1 MKKILLSAL
10 AMFVWFAAKSQDFEH
25 YEPLVCSGK
34 IPAEFITPSTKKY
47 KSDLKKLEGKDIR
60 SREKK
65 DRKRFALESNFL
77 LDNLLQSGLVLFND
91 PVSIYLNEVAAKLTD
106 ADKSLKKKINV
117 YALRSPTVNAFATD
131 RGTIFVTLG
140 LLAQLENEAQL
151 AFILSHEIT
160 HVQEGHTLDLFL
172 KAKTIE
178 RGSRQSSVLSESSF
192 DEQLFAK
199 NRYSK
204 SLETEAD
211 QKGVERFLLTDY
223 STATL
228 NTVFDVLKYA
238 YLPFD
243 EVRFERSF
251 FESGDYRLPDH
262 CWLENT
268 KAIKGED
275 EAEDDKES
283 THPNIGARR
292 KALADLLEKSKDRT
306 DKNFLVSEERFE
318 TVRKMARF
326 ELPMLYLHRERSA
339 DAIYAAHL
347 LLQKHPG
354 NAYLEKCVAKAL
366 YLNTKFEND
375 ADYTRNREYS
385 EIEGESQRIH
395 FLLDTLQGKEANVL
409 ALRYAWLQSQKHPE
423 DSELRAIV
431 NDLFLELGQHITAH
445 SDFYEVAPSPAEAS
459 AKVDETTNDADSA
472 AAKAPADKEEKKEA
486 SKYDKIKAQKAET
499 EASAPAESWRTAF
512 VGLKN
517 EEFKKAFEDG
527 QSKFKKRKDREEYY
541 RTAKGREEIRRNKS
555 RNEKKGQ
562 ALGIPKIVI
571 VNPFYLKLDE
581 RRENTMQ
588 YVQSEEGHD
597 HFREIIDQVT
607 PKTGVKTTILDVS
620 DLKDEQSERFN
631 EIRVMNEWF
640 AEQIK
645 YENLPITYGT
655 NQAKVNAIA
664 QKYGTDQFLWTGV
677 VSLREKKEGAAL
689 AICAGIVY
697 FPLLPFAIYSA
708 TKPEYDM
715 LYYAVLYD
723 VNDGTYRT
731 LKFEYFDNRDS
742 DALVKAHFYDTMLQ
756 IKTQRKK

>member
-10 AMFVWFAAKSQDFEH
+10 ATLVWFAAKAQDFDH

-34 IPAEFITPSTKKY
+34 IPSEFITPSTKKY
-47 KSDLKKLEGKDIR
+47 KSDLKKMEGKEIR

-91 PVSIYLNEVAAKLTD
+91 PVSIYLNEVAAKLTE

-211 QKGVERFLLTDY
+211 QKGIERFLLTDY
-223 STATL
+223 STSTL

-251 FESGDYRLPDH
+251 FESNDYRLPDY

-268 KAIKGED
+268 KAIKGEE

-283 THPNIGARR
+283 THPNIAARR
-292 KALADLLEKSKDRT
+292 KALAEVLEKSKSPS
-306 DKNFLVSEERFE
+306 DKNYLVSEARFE

-375 ADYTRNREYS
+375 ADYTRSRDYN

-423 DSELRAIV
+423 DSELRTIL
-431 NDLFLELGQHITAH
+431 NDLFLELGQHVTAH
-445 SDFYEVAPSPAEAS
+445 TDFYEVAPLPAEAS
-459 AKVDETTNDADSA
+459 AKADETTKDGDIAS
-472 AAKAPADKEEKKEA
+472 KTPADKDEKKEA

-499 EASAPAESWRTAF
+499 EASAPVESWRTAF
-512 VGLKN
+512 IGLKN

-527 QSKFKKRKDREEYY
+527 QTKYKKRKDRDEYY
-541 RTAKGREEIRRNKS
+541 RTAKGRDELQRNKA
-555 RNEKKGQ
+555 RNNKKGL

-607 PKTGVKTTILDVS
+607 PKTGIKATILDVS
-620 DLKDEQSERFN
+620 DLKEDQSERFN

-723 VNDGTYRT
+723 VNEGTYRT

>member
-677 VSLREKKEGAAL
+677 VSLR
-689 AICAGIVY
+689 
-697 FPLLPFAIYSA
+697 
-708 TKPEYDM
+708 
-715 LYYAVLYD
+715 
-723 VNDGTYRT
+723 
-731 LKFEYFDNRDS
+731 
-742 DALVKAHFYDTMLQ
+742 
-756 IKTQRKK
+756 RKKRVLHWLFVRVSSISLCCLLRFTALQNRSTTCSITQFCTT

>member
-10 AMFVWFAAKSQDFEH
+10 LTLVGFAARAQDFEH

-91 PVSIYLNEVAAKLTD
+91 PVSNYLNEVAAKLTE

-223 STATL
+223 STSTL

-292 KALADLLEKSKDRT
+292 KALADILEKSKDRT

-375 ADYTRNREYS
+375 ADYTRNREYN

-423 DSELRAIV
+423 DSELRSIV
-431 NDLFLELGQHITAH
+431 NDLFLELGQYITTH
-445 SDFYEVAPSPAEAS
+445 TDFYEVAPSPAEAM
-459 AKVDETTNDADSA
+459 AKAGETTKNEDSA
-472 AAKAPADKEEKKEA
+472 PKTPTDKDEKKEA

-499 EASAPAESWRTAF
+499 EASAPLESWRTAF
-512 VGLKN
+512 IGLKN

-527 QSKFKKRKDREEYY
+527 QAKFKKRKDREEYY
-541 RTAKGREEIRRNKS
+541 RTAKGRDELQRNKS
-555 RNEKKGQ
+555 RNNKKGQ

-620 DLKDEQSERFN
+620 DLKDDQSERFN
-631 EIRVMNEWF
+631 EIRIMNEWF

-655 NQAKVNAIA
+655 NQSKVNAIA

-689 AICAGIVY
+689 ALCAGIVY